1 MYILRNAVILFVKN
15 LVKLYLCFAQERAEK
30 ELEKLKD
37 QIAQK
42 EKELELLKPK
52 YEEMKKREEDCTRE
66 YVLLLVSLFPS

>member
-1 MYILRNAVILFVKN
+1 
-15 LVKLYLCFAQERAEK
+15 
-30 ELEKLKD
+30 LEKLKD

-66 YVLLLVSLFPS
+66 YVLNFSLHNFTLKF